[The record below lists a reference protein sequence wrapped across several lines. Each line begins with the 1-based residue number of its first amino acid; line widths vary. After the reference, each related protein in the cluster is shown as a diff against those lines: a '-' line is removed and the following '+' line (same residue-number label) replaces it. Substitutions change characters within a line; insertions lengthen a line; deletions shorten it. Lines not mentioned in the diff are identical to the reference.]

1 MIQTHQP
8 LSEIMNIPYWK
19 FELFIE
25 RLNKRNEEL
34 AAKQRKEAEEQK
46 KQASQYNSLGG
57 MNPSSLM
64 NKFKSPKF

>member
-1 MIQTHQP
+1 MMQTHQQN
-8 LSEIMNIPYWK
+8 SEIMKLPYWK

-34 AAKQRKEAEEQK
+34 DKRNRKEAEEQK
-46 KQASQYNSLGG
+46 KQQSQMGSLGNV
-57 MNPSSLM
+57 NPSSFM